1 MSKMISLEK
10 ARKKY
15 ELKFVTAHLLEN
27 LYPSSGGPKK
37 VMIHEGEL
45 KNFLLLRYTNH
56 FLEDYITEL
65 EERYFALAFS
75 KNHNNYVLAGQSQ
88 LPNEQQNRLIRM
100 QGIDKDLA
108 AAIEQVETLQEALL
122 STLNKITKSNND
134 DKWLNDTLKG
144 LEDI

>member
-1 MSKMISLEK
+1 
-10 ARKKY
+10 
-15 ELKFVTAHLLEN
+15 
-27 LYPSSGGPKK
+27 
-37 VMIHEGEL
+37 MIHEGEL

-56 FLEDYITEL
+56 FLEDHITEL

-75 KNHNNYVLAGQSQ
+75 KNHNNCVLAGQSQ